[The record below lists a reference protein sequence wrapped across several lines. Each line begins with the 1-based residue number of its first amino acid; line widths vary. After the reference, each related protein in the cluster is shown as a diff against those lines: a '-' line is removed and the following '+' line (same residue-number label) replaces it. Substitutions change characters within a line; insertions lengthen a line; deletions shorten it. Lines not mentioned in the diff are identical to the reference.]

1 MKILDIIPPPP
12 HKLIDNDEWVIDNR
26 NTYTKYHV
34 NKSIIKNRDES
45 YQFLITSQYSR
56 KIIYNSIS
64 FIKRIEC
71 TKMRWGSCNRPVP
84 TSLTKSFASSAFI
97 AVCFLLQPLRTHISQ
112 RLR

>member
-1 MKILDIIPPPP
+1 MKNLDIIPPPP

-56 KIIYNSIS
+56 KGFGNGFHLKTIIHYKLPI
-64 FIKRIEC
+64 IHYLGG
-71 TKMRWGSCNRPVP
+71 T
-84 TSLTKSFASSAFI
+84 
-97 AVCFLLQPLRTHISQ
+97 Q
-112 RLR
+112 